1 MIFPVL
7 NRFTITKNQIPSL
20 LSSLCQKNTL
30 AILDY
35 TNENKQNH
43 SKNYG
48 EIMSL
53 IQRYPKE
60 YVSVKLSSLD
70 IQSTPRVET
79 YLQNIV
85 EYSIQKQSKIL
96 VDAEDNLIH
105 YEINSTVD
113 KFIKEYNK
121 KDVNIYK
128 TIQMY
133 RKDSF
138 SILKENLEH
147 DREHKLGIKL
157 VRGAYYN
164 QDAKHDI
171 LYSTIQETHDNYN
184 NGIVYFA
191 ENSLK
196 DDVLMCA
203 THNEKSI
210 SIAKKNVPSH
220 QLEFAHL
227 LGMSDKTSLQL
238 AKENYK
244 MFKYVPYGNF
254 QDTVPY
260 LLRRL
265 YENYPMLLNIW
276 K

>member
-1 MIFPVL
+1 MILPIL

-20 LSSLCQKNTL
+20 LSSLSRKNTL

-35 TNENKQNH
+35 TNEKKQNH
-43 SKNYG
+43 SKNYQ

-53 IQRYPKE
+53 MKEYPKQ
-60 YVSVKLSSLD
+60 YISVKLSSLD
-70 IQSTPRVET
+70 VHTTSRVET

-85 EYSIQKQSKIL
+85 EYSIQKQCKIL
-96 VDAEDNLIH
+96 VDAENHD
-105 YEINSTVD
+105 INHKINRTVD
-113 KFIKEYNK
+113 KFVKEYNK
-121 KDVNIYK
+121 NNVNIYK

-138 SILKENLEH
+138 SILKEDLQN

-164 QDAKHDI
+164 EDFKHDI
-171 LYSTIQETHDNYN
+171 LYSAIQDTHNNYN
-184 NGIVYFA
+184 NGIKYFA
-191 ENSLK
+191 NHSLK
-196 DDVLMCA
+196 EDILMCA

-210 SIAKKNVPSH
+210 SIAKEIVPFH

-227 LGMSDKTSLQL
+227 LGMSDKMSLQL
-238 AKENYK
+238 AREKYK

-260 LLRRL
+260 LIRRL
-265 YENYPMLLNIW
+265 YENYPMLLNLW